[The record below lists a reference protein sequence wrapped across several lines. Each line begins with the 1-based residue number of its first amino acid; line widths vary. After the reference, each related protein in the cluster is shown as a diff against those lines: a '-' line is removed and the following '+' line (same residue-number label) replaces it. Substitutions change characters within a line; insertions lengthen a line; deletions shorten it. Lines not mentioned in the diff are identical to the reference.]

1 MLRKIIEEHGSLQ
14 DDINFM
20 EAVFTNNE
28 KVLSWHRY
36 KRWFPAK
43 VAGRITREDIDKE
56 LNAYWNLVGENEF
69 IITFRPSQ
77 HESYFFNGWDD
88 DGTPAF
94 SDAWDSPDALQPFKN
109 YFDALAICISVK
121 EDRPSFACDIKIEP
135 NGRLA

>member
-1 MLRKIIEEHGSLQ
+1 
-14 DDINFM
+14 M

-43 VAGRITREDIDKE
+43 VAGRITREDINKE
-56 LNAYWNLVGENEF
+56 LAAYWNLVGEYEF

-88 DGTPAF
+88 DGAPAF
-94 SDAWDSPDALQPFKN
+94 SDAWDSPDVLQPFKN
-109 YFDALAICISVK
+109 YFDALVIWLTIK
-121 EDRPSFACDIKIEP
+121 EDRPSFICDIRIET
-135 NGRLA
+135 NGGLT